1 VRGLILFIT
10 PNSATGVTGGM
21 RAALAPFASA
31 ARIECT
37 EIPVS
42 PPTISLDDGAARVG
56 IAVLARLVAGLALS
70 SVSALD
76 AGTSHAVLKETL
88 AQCRV
93 LWDRSDRPCAPWQ
106 VRDGARS
113 KVAVWTQANPNPLS
127 TAWGN
132 RHWVAVDPSR
142 AT

>member
-1 VRGLILFIT
+1 
-10 PNSATGVTGGM
+10 M
-21 RAALAPFASA
+21 RAALAPFASV

-37 EIPVS
+37 EIPAS
-42 PPTISLDDGAARVG
+42 PPTISWDDGAVLVG
-56 IAVLARLVAGLALS
+56 IAVLVGPVAARMGLVAGLALS

-88 AQCRV
+88 AQFCV

-127 TAWGN
+127 TA
-132 RHWVAVDPSR
+132 
-142 AT
+142 